1 MNELSICPIR
11 AFSDNYI
18 WCITSATTS
27 PGGDAI
33 VVDPGDAAPV
43 QAYLDDKGLT
53 LSAILITHH
62 HWDHTGGVEAL
73 IERYPH
79 VRVFGPEQA
88 CEQIN
93 QPVAPGQT
101 LSLLGHEFEVL
112 GVPGHTLDHLAY
124 YSASTRGLFC
134 GDTLF
139 AGGCGRLFEGSPGQ
153 MLNSLE
159 KLRSLPGATRVFCAH
174 EYTLSNLQF
183 ALQVEPENTKL
194 QQRYNQVQALRE
206 QDIPSLPSTIAEE
219 VATNP
224 FLRTTERGVE
234 QALCRHQG
242 EPTLNRVDA
251 FAALRSWKDNS

>member
-18 WCITSATTS
+18 WCITRATNS
-27 PGGDAI
+27 GDAV

-43 QAYLDDKGLT
+43 QAYLDENGLT

-62 HWDHTGGVEAL
+62 HWDHTGGVKAL
-73 IERYPH
+73 IESYPNAQ
-79 VRVFGPEQA
+79 VYGPEHA
-88 CEQIN
+88 CEQVN
-93 QPVAPGQT
+93 NAVSPGQS
-101 LSLLGHEFEVL
+101 LSFFGHQFSVV

-124 YSASTRGLFC
+124 YSKSVNSLFC

-159 KLRSLPGATRVFCAH
+159 ELRSLPGETRVYCAH

-183 ALQVEPENTKL
+183 ALKVEPDNAKL
-194 QQRYNQVQALRE
+194 QQRYTQVQALRE
-206 QDIPSLPSTIAEE
+206 QGIPSLPSTIAEE

-224 FLRTTERGVE
+224 FLRTAEPRLE
-234 QALCRHQG
+234 QTLCRHQG
-242 EPTLNRVDA
+242 KPTLNRVDA
-251 FAALRSWKDNS
+251 FAALRTWKDNS